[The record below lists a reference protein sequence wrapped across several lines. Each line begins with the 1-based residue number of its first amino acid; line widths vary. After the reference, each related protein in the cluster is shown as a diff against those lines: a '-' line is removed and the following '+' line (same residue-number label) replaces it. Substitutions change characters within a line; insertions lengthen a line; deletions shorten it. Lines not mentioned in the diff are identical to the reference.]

1 MAFTEKLPEW
11 HAEGIEPP
19 DSKKQAGWDVEDRP
33 PAGWWNWLLNRTFKA
48 IEELRNKAADKQYV
62 DEAVAGVKVP
72 DATLT
77 QKGITQLSSAT
88 DSTSE
93 AMAATPKAVKTVND
107 VAAAAQAKANAAE
120 TPSGAQAKANTAET
134 NAKSYA
140 DQNFY
145 NKTKIDAVNLVRNG
159 TALFGLQDW
168 VVQGGS
174 WSYSEN
180 DANVGGYFYPSAAV
194 AAGTHIFIESQPIY
208 VFTSTNYYLG
218 CTFHTNGGLTSD
230 LVRIELVNA
239 SSGVV
244 LGSIRADDNK
254 WWHRKTVV
262 VNTGN
267 VDTVKIRLVATGP
280 LTNAATVIRGFSQ
293 VTLSIASAD
302 VYHNQGDWRSL
313 FQSVA
318 NGKTNIASAISGKGV
333 PASGSD
339 TFATL
344 AAKIGQISTG
354 SRMEYSFRQNSIK
367 TSGEYILATLPPRSI
382 YSFQTNYD
390 NSEEAIAYSY
400 VGDLVADGTRAEC
413 AVSLK
418 DSKGVYRDVLKAAS
432 YKPGGTGGV
441 SRRFNRLEISNGYLT
456 PGKLEFRI
464 ENENNSLSGWF
475 ALGTN
480 IDDTQ
485 ILMFKYDLINPHENC
500 WVTFGLKGV
509 SYRV

>member
-1 MAFTEKLPEW
+1 MAKTDWTGSDTVKPADMNEIGQEINQLREDVDNI
-11 HAEGIEPP
+11 HIPP
-19 DSKKQAGWDVEDRP
+19 
-33 PAGWWNWLLNRTFKA
+33 
-48 IEELRNKAADKQYV
+48 
-62 DEAVAGVKVP
+62 
-72 DATLT
+72 ATLT
-77 QKGITQLSSAT
+77 EAGIVQLSNAT

-93 AMAATPKAVKTVND
+93 AMAATPKAVKAAYDRGSAGVSA
-107 VAAAAQAKANAAE
+107 AAAAQAKADAAE
-120 TPSGAQAKANTAET
+120 TPAGAQAKANAAET

-180 DANVGGYFYPSAAV
+180 DANVGGYFYPSAPV

-344 AAKIGQISTG
+344 ASKIGQISTG
-354 SRMEYSFRQNSIK
+354 IKMAKFDNPSMSGTIGNLAFTPKIVVFKVHFGAMNVNVSVESDNYLLGFNVDGNLVLTDNYAVGRYSGASGASGSVYFDTNGLVFGQN
-367 TSGEYILATLPPRSI
+367 YIN
-382 YSFQTNYD
+382 YSLQSSNQTTNRNVISVY
-390 NSEEAIAYSY
+390 IF
-400 VGDLVADGTRAEC
+400 
-413 AVSLK
+413 
-418 DSKGVYRDVLKAAS
+418 GV
-432 YKPGGTGGV
+432 
-441 SRRFNRLEISNGYLT
+441 
-456 PGKLEFRI
+456 
-464 ENENNSLSGWF
+464 
-475 ALGTN
+475 
-480 IDDTQ
+480 
-485 ILMFKYDLINPHENC
+485 
-500 WVTFGLKGV
+500 
-509 SYRV
+509 